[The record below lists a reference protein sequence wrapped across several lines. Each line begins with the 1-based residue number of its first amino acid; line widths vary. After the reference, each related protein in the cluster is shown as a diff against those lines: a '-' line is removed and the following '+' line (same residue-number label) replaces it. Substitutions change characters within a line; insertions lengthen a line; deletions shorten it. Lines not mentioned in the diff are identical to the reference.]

1 VLNKFTY
8 DNVVKGLITISLLFM
23 AFGAKAADFSGKV
36 GIASDNYFRGV
47 NISDGF
53 GYSGQ
58 VNLGLDNGIFAG
70 ASVMSLDE
78 NSDLMTTAL
87 VGYSFDLS
95 GVDFSVAYV
104 DRGFQGIDIDGWEE
118 VNVYADF
125 DLFGVYYS
133 KGLDDADDFYKVESS
148 ALKVVDVAYGDYDN
162 AGSFIEVSKSFD
174 LAGGSVKVGFIDHD
188 NNDED
193 LLDKV
198 QDVDNFY
205 VGYSYKF

>member
-1 VLNKFTY
+1 MLSKITY

-23 AFGAKAADFSGKV
+23 AFGANAADFSGKV
-36 GIASDNYFRGV
+36 GVASDNYFRGV
-47 NISDGF
+47 NMSDGV
-53 GYSGQ
+53 GYTATGL
-58 VNLGLDNGIFAG
+58 VNLDNGIWAG
-70 ASVMSLDE
+70 ANVMSMDE
-78 NSDLMTTAL
+78 ASDLMTTFGI
-87 VGYSFDLS
+87 GYGFDL
-95 GVDFSVAYV
+95 GGIDMDVVYL
-104 DRGFQGIDIDGWEE
+104 DRGFQGINIDGWNE
-118 VNVYADF
+118 VGFLADF
-125 DLFGVYYS
+125 DLFNVSYFV
-133 KGLDDADDFYKVESS
+133 GLDDADDYYEVETS

-174 LAGGSVKVGFIDHD
+174 LAGGLVKVGFIDHD